1 MTSDCHLCKEL
12 QAGNQETGVLDL
24 PLWQCT
30 SGQIPHLLCVSVSS
44 PLKWWDDHEAL
55 LQLEILTLWLGYHLG
70 NLAPWRNRNQK
81 NSILMDLSMKEEKQ
95 EVIHS
100 QVRSEQGFF
109 FFFFKDET
117 QTLKKLKLVK
127 KADVPSF
134 FILNGHIFF
143 EVIFHFENINNIWIW
158 LTFLLKNLYWVG
170 FIIIIILK
178 KEIMCSLPDYWTSC
192 KMLIVNRLD
201 LLLVDIFSCLYNK

>member
-1 MTSDCHLCKEL
+1 MQRAPSWESGDGSFRPASVAMHIWANPTSSLCISFFTFKMMRWPWSSL
-12 QAGNQETGVLDL
+12 TAGNSDFVTRLSPWQFSTLKEQESEEFHFDGFEHERGKTGGNSF
-24 PLWQCT
+24 P
-30 SGQIPHLLCVSVSS
+30 GQEWTGI
-44 PLKWWDDHEAL
+44 
-55 LQLEILTLWLGYHLG
+55 
-70 NLAPWRNRNQK
+70 
-81 NSILMDLSMKEEKQ
+81 
-95 EVIHS
+95 
-100 QVRSEQGFF
+100 F

-143 EVIFHFENINNIWIW
+143 EVIFHFDNINNIWIW

-192 KMLIVNRLD
+192 KMLIVNRLE
-201 LLLVDIFSCLYNK
+201 LLLADIFSCLYNK